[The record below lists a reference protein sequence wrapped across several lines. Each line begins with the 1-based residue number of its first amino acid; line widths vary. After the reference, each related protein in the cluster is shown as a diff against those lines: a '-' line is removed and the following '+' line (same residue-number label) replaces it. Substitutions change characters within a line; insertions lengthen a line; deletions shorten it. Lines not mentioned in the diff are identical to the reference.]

1 MIPRRS
7 PTPVLTESRQV
18 PHVARV
24 RTPGSRM
31 VGLRRAACGGG
42 AGVEGALGCARASGE
57 VRRGRGGG
65 AEGVWRGAEGRGE
78 VQRGAD
84 LDEPLGLDGDD
95 GHQRLLELRG

>member
-57 VRRGRGGG
+57 VRRGAEGCRGVRRGCGGGG
-65 AEGVWRGAEGRGE
+65 ARRGAGVQGRGGRAE
-78 VQRGAD
+78 GCGPR
-84 LDEPLGLDGDD
+84 
-95 GHQRLLELRG
+95 